1 MPAAQLTTA
10 ERSRRRLLASV
21 YRSGGL
27 LSFAA
32 AARFGVAR
40 EAALFDCMRAGL
52 ITRSLTGYALTDAG
66 KTEARR

>member
-1 MPAAQLTTA
+1 MPTAQLTTA

-27 LSFAA
+27 LSFFAA
-32 AARFGVAR
+32 GRYGAARSR
-40 EAALFDCMRAGL
+40 TLHDCITAGQ
-52 ITRSLTGYALTDAG
+52 ITRTATGYALTDAG